1 MCQMAKHT
9 KLIFPAK
16 PYRSSKTFTLIHSD
30 LWGPSQVT
38 NLIGAKWF
46 ITFIDDHSRICWVYF
61 LKEKPKVCQTFK
73 SFYSMIKNQFQ
84 ISIKILRIDKGSE
97 YINVV
102 LGEFLSTNGIIHKKS
117 CRYSTTKWSC
127 RKKE

>member
-16 PYRSSKTFTLIHSD
+16 PYRSSKPFTLIHSD

-102 LGEFLSTNGIIHKKS
+102 LGEFLSTNGIIHKKL